1 MPDRQHDVY
10 GVEALSTGVLVL
22 SYTEF
27 VRQPAWGHDSC
38 AQNGCTGE
46 DD

>member
-1 MPDRQHDVY
+1 MKFAMSDNLDR
-10 GVEALSTGVLVL
+10 VLVL

-27 VRQPAWGHDSC
+27 VQQAVRDGGGGVKD
-38 AQNGCTGE
+38 GCTGE

>member
-1 MPDRQHDVY
+1 MKFAMSDNLDR
-10 GVEALSTGVLVL
+10 VLVL

-27 VRQPAWGHDSC
+27 MQQPVRGGGGVVKD
-38 AQNGCTGE
+38 GCTGE